1 MFELTGTVKVKK
13 DEQKVSDS
21 FKKREFVVTDNSSNY
36 PQHIQFQ
43 LTQDRC
49 RLLDGIST
57 GDEVKVSFFIRGRE
71 WTGKDGAIKYFT
83 SLDAYRLEKVGA
95 GSGSGSS
102 NEYNQDNAASYS
114 SEPALPAADEKDDL
128 PF

>member
-1 MFELTGTVKVKK
+1 MFELNGIVKVKK

-43 LTQDRC
+43 LTQERC
-49 RLLDGIST
+49 RLLDEINV
-57 GDEVKVSFFIRGRE
+57 GDQVKVSFFIRGRE
-71 WTGKDGAIKYFT
+71 WQGKDGGGVKYFT
-83 SLDAYRLEKVGA
+83 SLDAWRVEK
-95 GSGSGSS
+95 GSKDYS
-102 NEYNQDNAASYS
+102 NESQAAPASFS
-114 SEPALPAADEKDDL
+114 SEGGGGSLSNAEENDDL

>member
-1 MFELTGTVKVKK
+1 MQFELTGTLKLKK
-13 DEQKVSDS
+13 DEQKVSDT

-49 RLLDGIST
+49 RLLDAVNP
-57 GDEVKVSFFIRGRE
+57 GDEVKVSFFLRGRE
-71 WTGKDGAIKYFT
+71 WQGKDGGGVKYFN
-83 SLDAYRLEKVGA
+83 SLDAYRLEKVSG
-95 GSGSGSS
+95 GSA
-102 NEYNQDNAASYS
+102 EHNQDTSSSYS
-114 SEPALPAADEKDDL
+114 SSEALPAAEDKDDL

>member
-1 MFELTGTVKVKK
+1 MFELTGTLKLKR

-36 PQHIQFQ
+36 PQHILFQ

-49 RLLDGIST
+49 RLLDDINP
-57 GDEVKVSFFIRGRE
+57 GDEVKVNFFIKGRE
-71 WTGKDGAIKYFT
+71 WQSKEGAIKYFT
-83 SLDAYRLEKVGA
+83 SLDAWKIEKVGKGQSQESA
-95 GSGSGSS
+95 S
-102 NEYNQDNAASYS
+102 SYS
-114 SEPALPAADEKDDL
+114 DNTFQAAAEGDDL

>member
-1 MFELTGTVKVKK
+1 MFELTGTLKLKR

-49 RLLDGIST
+49 RLLDDMNA
-57 GDEVKVSFFIRGRE
+57 GDEVKVSFFIKGRE
-71 WTGKDGAIKYFT
+71 WQSKEGAIKYFT
-83 SLDAYRLEKVGA
+83 SLDAWKIEKMAKGQQ
-95 GSGSGSS
+95 SQ
-102 NEYNQDNAASYS
+102 EPAASYNTS
-114 SEPALPAADEKDDL
+114 DNALQAADESDDL

>member
-1 MFELTGTVKVKK
+1 MFELIGTVKLKK

-36 PQHIQFQ
+36 PQHILFQ

-49 RLLDGIST
+49 RLLDGINA

-71 WTGKDGAIKYFT
+71 WQGKDGGGVKYFT
-83 SLDAYRLEKVGA
+83 SLDAWRVERGTKDY
-95 GSGSGSS
+95 S
-102 NEYNQDNAASYS
+102 NESQAAPASFS
-114 SEPALPAADEKDDL
+114 SEGNGGLSNAEENDDL

>member
-1 MFELTGTVKVKK
+1 MFELTGQLKLKK

-21 FKKREFVVTDNSSNY
+21 FKKREFVVTDNSSQY
-36 PQHIQFQ
+36 PQHILFQ

-49 RLLDGIST
+49 RLLDNVNA

-71 WTGKDGAIKYFT
+71 WQGKDGAIKYFT
-83 SLDAYRLEKVGA
+83 SLDAYRLEKTSG
-95 GSGSGSS
+95 GEQRQESGS
-102 NEYNQDNAASYS
+102 YS
-114 SEPALPAADEKDDL
+114 APETALPATEDQDDL

>member
-1 MFELTGTVKVKK
+1 MFDLTGTLKLKR

-49 RLLDGIST
+49 RLLDDMSP

-71 WTGKDGAIKYFT
+71 WQSKEGAIKYFT
-83 SLDAYRLEKVGA
+83 SLDAWKIEKV
-95 GSGSGSS
+95 SGGK
-102 NEYNQDNAASYS
+102 AASSHESSSETPAYS
-114 SEPALPAADEKDDL
+114 SDTALPAAEEQDDL

>member
-1 MFELTGTVKVKK
+1 MFELNGIVKLKR

-21 FKKREFVVTDNSSNY
+21 FKKREFVVTDNSSQY
-36 PQHIQFQ
+36 PQHILFQ

-49 RLLDGIST
+49 RLLDGINV

-71 WTGKDGAIKYFT
+71 WTGKDGGGVKYFT
-83 SLDAYRLEKVGA
+83 SLDAYRLEKSSA
-95 GSGSGSS
+95 GKGYSGESQEPTYSS
-102 NEYNQDNAASYS
+102 DNAS
-114 SEPALPAADEKDDL
+114 LPAAEENDDL

>member
-1 MFELTGTVKVKK
+1 MFELNGIVKLKR

-36 PQHIQFQ
+36 PQHILFQ

-49 RLLDGIST
+49 RLLDEVNV
-57 GDEVKVSFFIRGRE
+57 GDQVKVSFFIRGRE
-71 WTGKDGAIKYFT
+71 WQGKDGGGVKYFT
-83 SLDAYRLEKVGA
+83 SLDAWRVERVSK
-95 GSGSGSS
+95 
-102 NEYNQDNAASYS
+102 EYSQETSTSATYSANDNLSAA
-114 SEPALPAADEKDDL
+114 EEQDDL